1 MKTLTI
7 KSRFNEM
14 MTNIGMKFRQ
24 PRYAI
29 PAVLVLIAA
38 LIMVPR
44 FVSLYVQR
52 NLIMV
57 GFYMLLGLSLNFV
70 TGYIGEVSL
79 GHAAFYAIG
88 AFSVSLLMTDGGLSY
103 WPAVLISVIICGF
116 FGLIL
121 SFATMRVSGT
131 YLAILTLSFFY
142 LIMNLIQNLEKLTHG
157 VVGIY
162 NIPAA
167 NLFGL
172 KFTMKNAG
180 YYYCVLAYAFILI
193 VVTYLIVNSRFGR
206 AMKAVRE
213 DPMAS
218 TMVGINNQ
226 SFRILAYVLAGA
238 FSGLAGTLY
247 GPFCGYINYLTFSYN
262 MCLMALVIVITG
274 GRGTIKGVIIGAI
287 IIAPLGEVL
296 RAIISMFDSLPA
308 QYLPDP
314 EQWRFVIYGLIMV
327 MMMRLRPQGLLGGAS
342 KLEYRM
348 PKGIVWKEGK

>member
-1 MKTLTI
+1 MNTRAEKKGFEALQIRLGTALR
-7 KSRFNEM
+7 KP
-14 MTNIGMKFRQ
+14 Q
-24 PRYAI
+24 YAV
-29 PAVLVLIAA
+29 PAMAVLLALLI
-38 LIMVPR
+38 LVPR

-88 AFSVSLLMTDGGLSY
+88 AFSVSLLMTDAGMSY
-103 WPAVLISVIICGF
+103 WPAVLLSVVLCGL
-116 FGLIL
+116 FGVMLAY
-121 SFATMRVSGT
+121 ATMRVSGT

-142 LIMNLIQNLEKLTHG
+142 LTMNIIQNWEQVTHG

-167 NLFGL
+167 SVFGF

-180 YYYCVLAYAFILI
+180 YYYCVLAYVLI
-193 VVTYLIVNSRFGR
+193 MIGVSYLMVNSRFGR
-206 AMKAVRE
+206 AMRAVRE

-218 TMVGINNQ
+218 TMIGINNQ
-226 SFRILAYVLAGA
+226 NYRVLAYVIAAVFG
-238 FSGLAGTLY
+238 GLAGTLY
-247 GPFCGYINYLTFSYN
+247 APFCGYINYQTFTYN
-262 MCLMALVIVITG
+262 MCLMSLVIIITG
-274 GRGTIKGVIIGAI
+274 GRGTIKGVIVGAF

-296 RAIISMFDSLPA
+296 RGIISLFDSLPA

-314 EQWRFVIYGLIMV
+314 EQWRFVIYGLLMV
-327 MMMRLRPQGLLGGAS
+327 VMMRLRPQGILGGLS
-342 KLEYRM
+342 KLNYNM
-348 PKGIVWKEGK
+348 PKGLRGKEGK